1 MASSGYGLL
10 VALLTSPQMSQLAN
24 WGLAYCASFAYFASF
39 AYIAFFAYLGHL
51 VLAQLRN

>member
-1 MASSGYGLL
+1 M
-10 VALLTSPQMSQLAN
+10 PQLAN
-24 WGLAYCASFAYFASF
+24 WGLAYYASFAYDASF

>member
-1 MASSGYGLL
+1 M
-10 VALLTSPQMSQLAN
+10 PQLAN
-24 WGLAYCASFAYFASF
+24 WGLAYYASFAYFASF

>member
-24 WGLAYCASFAYFASF
+24 WGLAYYASFAYDASF

-51 VLAQLRN
+51 VLARLRN